1 MEDSASSGGSS
12 STFGLMKIGVVREGK
27 VPPDQ
32 RVPLTPAQCAELK
45 RLYPEV
51 ELVVQASEVR
61 RIADEEYRAEGI
73 EVVNDLEGCDVLLG
87 VKEVP
92 TAELIP
98 DTTYLFFSHTYKLQP
113 YNAKLLRAIVDKRI
127 RLIDYELIKRTN
139 GRRVIGFGRW
149 AGIVGAYNGLRA
161 WGLRH
166 GTFAL
171 PRAIDCSDMKEMIGE
186 AMAVDLPANMKI
198 VLTGGGRVGMG
209 AHELLS
215 ALGLREVH
223 AEAFLKEQFNEAV
236 FTRLD
241 VDQYN
246 QRRDGQPFDMDEFIE
261 DPTEFISTFMPY
273 AKVADMYI
281 AGHYWAEGS
290 PFLFTREDMKHPEWN
305 VRVVADVSCDIDGP
319 VACTLRPSTIAEPLY
334 GYDPHSESEC
344 GFNAPEGITVMAV
357 DNLPCELPRDA
368 SHGFGKEMMAHVMP
382 LIVGGDR
389 DDMLTNATEST
400 LDGQLAPKFAYLQDY
415 IDSASMD

>member
-1 MEDSASSGGSS
+1 
-12 STFGLMKIGVVREGK
+12 MKIGVVREGK

-51 ELVVQASEVR
+51 ELVVESSDVR
-61 RIADEEYRAEGI
+61 RITDDEYRAEGI
-73 EVVNDLEGCDVLLG
+73 DVVQELDGCDVLLG

-92 TAELIP
+92 VDQLIP

-139 GRRVIGFGRW
+139 GRRVIGFGQW

-161 WGLRH
+161 WGLRQ
-166 GTFAL
+166 GSFAL
-171 PRAIDCSDMKEMIGE
+171 PRAIDCTDMKDMIGH
-186 AMAVDLPANMKI
+186 AKAVDLPANMKM

-209 AHELLS
+209 AHELLT
-215 ALGLREVH
+215 ALGIREVH
-223 AEAFLKEQFNEAV
+223 ADAFLKETFNEAV

-241 VDQYN
+241 VEQYN
-246 QRRDGQPFDMDEFIE
+246 TRRDGQPFDMGQFIA
-261 DPTEFISTFMPY
+261 DPTDFESTFMPY
-273 AKVADMYI
+273 ARVADMYI

-290 PFLFTREDMKHPEWN
+290 PFLFTRDDMKDPSWH
-305 VRVVADVSCDIDGP
+305 VQVVADVSCDIDGP
-319 VACTLRPSTIAEPLY
+319 VACTLRPSTIADPLY
-334 GYDPHSESEC
+334 GYNPSSESEC
-344 GFNAPEGITVMAV
+344 AFDDPKGLTVMAV

-368 SHGFGKEMMAHVMP
+368 SHGFGKEMMAHVIP
-382 LIVGGDR
+382 LLVGGDR
-389 DDMLTNATEST
+389 DNMITHATETT
-400 LDGQLAPKFAYLQDY
+400 LEGALAPKFAYLQEY
-415 IDSASMD
+415 IDQA